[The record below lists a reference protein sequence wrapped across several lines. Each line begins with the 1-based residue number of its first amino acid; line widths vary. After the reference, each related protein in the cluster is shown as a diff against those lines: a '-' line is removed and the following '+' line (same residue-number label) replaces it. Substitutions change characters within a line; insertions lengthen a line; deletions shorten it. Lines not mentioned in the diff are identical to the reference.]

1 MNTLNKIMAGV
12 LVAGAALTTSAQD
25 LRTSYFMETSAFR
38 HQINPAYLTPY
49 VSFPLLGNIN
59 IETTGK
65 HGGNSF
71 IFEID
76 PAQNNGRKWGTFLH
90 PEVTTEMFLNK
101 LGNKEVRLGAN
112 LNYNIASV
120 AFRGFNGVNL
130 IELNLRSNTDAE
142 LPNELFQ
149 LAKNVGG
156 KDHYDLSDLAFRTH
170 NYAELVFG
178 HTHQLDDHF
187 TFGAKAKVLFGL
199 GYADLD
205 VNRLDL
211 TLAEDVWRVTGDAK
225 GAIALMKTKFKTK
238 EDGQIDELEDF
249 KGGLTGMGL
258 ALDMGITYKVHSL
271 ENLTLS
277 ASLTDLGFISHSSA
291 QLLSTKPNAT
301 WEFNGFENAYVASDK
316 ENSQELGDEFKK
328 MGDDLIDMLNLYDTN
343 KTGKAQ
349 ALATTFNLG
358 AEYKLPTYDKLS
370 FGALFT
376 QRMAGRH
383 SWSNLM
389 LNARIRPIQAIEVGV
404 SSNFATTG
412 TSLGAMATF
421 NAPGFQFYMGTDRF
435 FSKLSKQGIPVNS
448 MNSSFNFGFVF
459 PMK

>member
-1 MNTLNKIMAGV
+1 MAGI
-12 LVAGAALTTSAQD
+12 LVAGTVLTASAQE
-25 LRTSYFMETSAFR
+25 LRTSYFMETSTFR
-38 HQINPAYLTPY
+38 HQINPAYLSPY
-49 VSFPLLGNIN
+49 VSMPFLGNIN
-59 IETTGK
+59 VGTTGK
-65 HGGNSF
+65 HGASTF
-71 IFEID
+71 LYEID
-76 PAQNNGRKWGTFLH
+76 PAKNNGRKWGTFLH

-101 LGNKEVRLGAN
+101 LGNQEVRLGAN

-120 AFRGFNGVNL
+120 AFRAFQGVNL
-130 IELNLRSNTDAE
+130 VELNLRSNTDAT

-149 LAKNVGG
+149 LAKNIGG
-156 KDHYDLSDLAFRTH
+156 KEHYDLSDLGFRTN

-178 HTHQLDDHF
+178 HTRQLDDHF
-187 TFGAKAKVLFGL
+187 TVGAKAKLLFGL

-225 GAIALMKTKFKTK
+225 ASVALMKTKFTTK
-238 EDGQIDELEDF
+238 ADGQIDELEDF
-249 KGGLTGMGL
+249 KGGMSGMGL
-258 ALDMGITYKVHSL
+258 ALDMGVTYKVHSL

-291 QLLSTKPNAT
+291 QKLSTKPNAT
-301 WEFNGFENAYVASDK
+301 WEFDGFEKAYVASDK
-316 ENSQELGDEFKK
+316 KNSQEVGDEFKQ
-328 MGDDLIDMLNLYDTN
+328 MGDDLVDMLSLYDTK
-343 KTGKAQ
+343 KTGKSQ

-358 AEYKLPTYDKLS
+358 AEYTLPSYDKLS

-376 QRMAGRH
+376 QRMAGRY

-389 LNARIRPIQAIEVGV
+389 LNARIRPIKAIEVGL
-404 SSNFATTG
+404 SSGFATTG

-421 NAPGFQFYMGTDRF
+421 NAPGFQFYLGTDRF
-435 FSKLSKQGIPVNS
+435 FSKLSKQGVPINN
-448 MNSSFNFGFVF
+448 MNSNFNFGFVF